1 MLKITKT
8 SLIIFC
14 VLFTRQIYAQELQAR
29 ITLNSSR
36 ISSQV
41 DKKVFQTLQ
50 AALNNFLNSRKWTK
64 ETFQPNEKIACNF
77 LLNILEAE
85 NNMFK
90 ATLTV
95 QAARP
100 VYSSAYETPL
110 INFIDENVSFR
121 YVEYQPLEFNENR
134 VSGTDPAASNLTAVL
149 AFYVNIMLGL
159 DFDSFALRG
168 GDLYFQKAQNI
179 VNNAPDGRDIVGWRA
194 FDGQR
199 NRYWL
204 MENLTNSRYALV
216 HDALYSYYRLGL
228 DNMYSNETD
237 ARTAI
242 VNTLNLLNNV
252 NAEAPNLMIIQFFFL
267 GKSNELIKI
276 FRKAPPDERSRVMD
290 ILSRLDVSNANSYKQ
305 ELK

>member
-1 MLKITKT
+1 MLKIIKT
-8 SLIIFC
+8 SLLIFC
-14 VLFTRQIYAQELQAR
+14 VLFTRQLYAQELQAR

-36 ISSQV
+36 VSSQV

-64 ETFQPNEKIACNF
+64 ETFQPNEKISCNF
-77 LLNILEAE
+77 LLNIILAE
-85 NNMFK
+85 NNMFQ
-90 ATLTV
+90 ASLTV

-149 AFYVNIMLGL
+149 AFYVNIILGL
-159 DFDSFALRG
+159 DFDSFSLRG

-179 VNNAPDGRDIVGWRA
+179 VNNAPDGREIIGWRA